1 MGVLLLR
8 GGKRRGDEGNG
19 SAMSPPPQYL
29 EEVYAY
35 ELSTM
40 IHVCGRK
47 FHMSDR

>member
-8 GGKRRGDEGNG
+8 EGKRRGDEGKG
-19 SAMSPPPQYL
+19 RAMSPPQYL

-35 ELSTM
+35 ELSTR